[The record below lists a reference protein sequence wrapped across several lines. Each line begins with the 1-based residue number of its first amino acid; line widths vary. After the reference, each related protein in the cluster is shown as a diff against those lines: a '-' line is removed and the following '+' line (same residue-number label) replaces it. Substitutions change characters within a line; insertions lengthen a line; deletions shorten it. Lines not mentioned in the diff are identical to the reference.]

1 MTGLNHEH
9 PEFRGKKVLIVE
21 DDDETARVTRCMAE
35 RQGFKVVRAENGAI
49 ALDKIVTERP
59 DVVLVDV
66 VMPVM
71 DGLQFLA
78 ALRKAPHAQD
88 IPVIVLALQSDD
100 AMVNAAWQGG
110 ATLYLPKP
118 FSCHELTTVLRHV
131 LADAEAMRKARKA
144 QPAAMPAST

>member
-1 MTGLNHEH
+1 MTTLNHEH
-9 PEFRGKKVLIVE
+9 PDFRGKTVLIVE
-21 DDDETARVTRCMAE
+21 DDDEAARVTRCMVE

-49 ALDKIVTERP
+49 ALDLIVSERP
-59 DVVLVDV
+59 DVILVDV

-78 ALRKAPHAQD
+78 ALRKSPDAKD

-100 AMVNAAWQGG
+100 ATVDEAWRAGAA
-110 ATLYLPKP
+110 LYLPKP

-131 LADAEAMRKARKA
+131 LADAEETRKAH
-144 QPAAMPAST
+144 AAGSAAVGVTR